1 MRATGAGDG
10 RERED
15 RGRRE
20 TNYVDYRS
28 ARERFFEVLRV
39 DSEIRRLE
47 KAWRLPAERASLDDR
62 ADR

>member
-10 RERED
+10 RESED

-47 KAWRLPAERASLDDR
+47 NAWRLPAERASRDDR
-62 ADR
+62 PT